1 MDTFSQT
8 PVTNNTQGVNENMI
22 LTSGRLYKSDALTET
37 LNNLT
42 INDDGYYESD
52 TANANYDKD
61 NIVSNP
67 KVATHTSELWIP
79 SVRHLSRPTHKE

>member
-1 MDTFSQT
+1 
-8 PVTNNTQGVNENMI
+8 MI

-42 INDDGYYESD
+42 INDAGYYESD

-61 NIVSNP
+61 NLVSNP
-67 KVATHTSELWIP
+67 KVATHTSDGKKRKVTETSNGKFATNIIDQP
-79 SVRHLSRPTHKE
+79 DSTPHQQNN